1 MPNERKRSDN
11 TKLTRAIAKSTECLR
26 WIADAVAWGRIT
38 EEQAGVK
45 LRSLALVLASV
56 ADIPFKEREETSCAR
71 VCSNYSPIG
80 TISAPDG
87 EPVDMNDCYTCGGT
101 PRDHKRKCGGGRCG
115 MS

>member
-1 MPNERKRSDN
+1 MPNVKRPVDD
-11 TKLTRAIAKSTECLR
+11 TKLIRAIAKSQECLR
-26 WIADAVAWGRIT
+26 WIADAVKWGRIT

-80 TISAPDG
+80 TD
-87 EPVDMNDCYTCGGT
+87 EDCYTCGGT
-101 PRDHKRKCGGGRCG
+101 ERDHKKKCGGCRCA